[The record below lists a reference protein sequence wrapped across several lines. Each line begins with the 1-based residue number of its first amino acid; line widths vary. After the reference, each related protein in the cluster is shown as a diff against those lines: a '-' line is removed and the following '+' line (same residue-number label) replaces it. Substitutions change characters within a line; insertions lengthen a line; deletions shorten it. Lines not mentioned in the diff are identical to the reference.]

1 MLVARHSPKQTKER
15 CNVNIYKEYRSLRFD
30 ARQIAK
36 TLETVC
42 AERQSILEEKLD
54 SMMEWIVPSD
64 GKPKDIQDQINH
76 FSALKLDARAF
87 LYKLENHYKSE
98 EEV

>member
-1 MLVARHSPKQTKER
+1 MNTLEQ
-15 CNVNIYKEYRSLRFD
+15 YRSLRFD

-64 GKPKDIQDQINH
+64 GRPKDIQDQINH
-76 FSALKLDARAF
+76 FSALKLPIKEILIR
-87 LYKLENHYKSE
+87 L
-98 EEV
+98 

>member
-15 CNVNIYKEYRSLRFD
+15 CNVNTLEQYKSLRFD

-42 AERQSILEEKLD
+42 AERQSILEEERD
-54 SMMEWIVPSD
+54 EWTDWD
-64 GKPKDIQDQINH
+64 GRNRDVQNQINR
-76 FSALKLDARAF
+76 FSAIKLDARAF
-87 LYKLENHYKSE
+87 LYKLENNYKSK

>member
-15 CNVNIYKEYRSLRFD
+15 CNVNTLEQYKSLRFD

-42 AERQSILEEKLD
+42 AERQSILEEERD
-54 SMMEWIVPSD
+54 EWTDWD
-64 GKPKDIQDQINH
+64 GRNRDVQNQINR
-76 FSALKLDARAF
+76 FSAIKLDARAF
-87 LYKLENHYKSE
+87 LYKLENNYKSE

>member
-1 MLVARHSPKQTKER
+1 MNTLEQ
-15 CNVNIYKEYRSLRFD
+15 YRSLRFD

-64 GKPKDIQDQINH
+64 GRPKDIQDQINH

>member
-1 MLVARHSPKQTKER
+1 
-15 CNVNIYKEYRSLRFD
+15 VNTLKEYKSLRFD

-42 AERQSILEEKLD
+42 AERQSALEEERE

-64 GKPKDIQDQINH
+64 GQPKDIQDQINH

-87 LYKLENHYKSE
+87 LLKLKTYYKLE